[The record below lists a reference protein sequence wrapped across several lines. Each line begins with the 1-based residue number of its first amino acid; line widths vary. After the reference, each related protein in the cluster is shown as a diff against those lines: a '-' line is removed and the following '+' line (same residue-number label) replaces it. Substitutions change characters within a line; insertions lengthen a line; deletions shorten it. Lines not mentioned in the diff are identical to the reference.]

1 VVMRSK
7 LAWVLSL
14 ALLSGG
20 VFAQS
25 GSVNPPAPPPPPNES
40 DESQG
45 TPDSDVQAQLEDAR
59 KRLEEAAHQVAE
71 LSAQAGRPFI
81 QRFSKTDAPFGRVII
96 GVDLDPASGSEGAR
110 VLGVSP
116 GGPAAEAGI
125 RSGDV
130 IVAVNGKDVTGAEA
144 PRRVV
149 KIIRDVKP
157 DDKLV
162 VRVVRAGS
170 ARVFSITPRE
180 RPDVIAFGRALPELP
195 ILPPLSPT
203 FLVNGPLS
211 NMELATLTP
220 HLGKY
225 FGTEK
230 GVLVVRAPSDG
241 LLKLED
247 GDVILAIDGR
257 EPSSGSH
264 ATRILGSYQPGEKIT
279 LRIVREHKTLELQ
292 ATIPESHAFEYR
304 RDSLPAANAQGR
316 KAVPSPAA
324 LELMDQLR
332 DQYGAGGAHRMA
344 QGNAATIGVRL
355 VRIEAQ
361 LGGHRA
367 GLCGEGFI

>member
-1 VVMRSK
+1 MVMRSK
-7 LAWVLSL
+7 PAWVLSL

-25 GSVNPPAPPPPPNES
+25 GSPNPPVPPPPPNEPG
-40 DESQG
+40 ESYG

-59 KRLEEAAHQVAE
+59 KRLEEAAQQVAE
-71 LSAQAGRPFI
+71 LSVRAGRPFI

-96 GVDLDPASGSEGAR
+96 GVDLDPASGNEGAR

-130 IVAVNGKDVTGAEA
+130 IVAVDGKDVTGAGSS
-144 PRRVV
+144 RRVV
-149 KIIRDVKP
+149 KIIREVKP

-170 ARVFSITPRE
+170 ARVFSVTPRE
-180 RPDVIAFGRALPELP
+180 GPDVIAFGRALPELP

-225 FGTEK
+225 FGTER

-292 ATIPESHAFEYR
+292 TTIPESHAFEYR
-304 RDSLPAANAQGR
+304 RDSLPAANAHH
-316 KAVPSPAA
+316 SSF
-324 LELMDQLR
+324 
-332 DQYGAGGAHRMA
+332 
-344 QGNAATIGVRL
+344 TSS
-355 VRIEAQ
+355 
-361 LGGHRA
+361 
-367 GLCGEGFI
+367 